1 MLERLS
7 IIFGYSLGML
17 MNIAI
22 RFGLLT
28 FYVYLAIKT
37 LQYFGVTI

>member
-1 MLERLS
+1 MNDGIGYGLGLL
-7 IIFGYSLGML
+7 FGTLF
-17 MNIAI
+17 

-28 FYVYLAIKT
+28 GYVYLAIRT